1 MHQLKSILKMKTN
14 YMNSRLIKQLCL
26 VSILMLLFKID
37 NLGAQN
43 KESRSQDTV
52 DTQVV
57 SIVKPYTPKISDAFK
72 LKQTPRM
79 GSYETSQKPVKY
91 TIFSIP
97 VASTFTPAKGNS
109 VGLDKLK
116 KEKLF
121 QNYASLGYGNYGT
134 ISGNLYLNHR
144 LGRGERIGGYIEHHS
159 SQGGVDDL
167 QLEDGFSNNNIQVNY
182 VKSLKTF
189 VWNTE
194 AAFQRQAVNWYG
206 LPFETT
212 TALDS
217 KQVYSTIELGS
228 DVQFTK
234 GVFRS
239 GKIHLRRFSDA
250 YESQEYHLRGE
261 TKLQLNVLDS
271 PINSIIK
278 VDYLKGSFAKN
289 YNGLETQNYGN
300 IQFSAAP
307 SYLYIQDDFTVS
319 AGFKAYYLMDSEQ
332 NKNDFYIYPNI
343 ETSYAVVNSIVVAY
357 AAIKGDL
364 YQNTYFDFVQ
374 SNPFVSPTL
383 EIRPSSTPYKVVV
396 GTKGKLSQTIGYDL
410 NGSFTREQNKALFRT
425 HSIQN
430 LSVPNN
436 YNRGNSFGVV
446 YDDVE
451 VFNIS
456 GALEIDMSQ
465 KLNVRLKGDLYKFT
479 SDMQPTTWNLP
490 EFEASLFLDYKF
502 SEKLIMAANLFY
514 WGSRQDTT
522 NFEGQLIPEPIAPN
536 VTLDSF
542 LDANVQITYEI
553 TNQFGAFVKAN
564 NIANNSYNRWNHYP
578 VQGFQILGGVSYK
591 FDF

>member
-1 MHQLKSILKMKTN
+1 
-14 YMNSRLIKQLCL
+14 
-26 VSILMLLFKID
+26 
-37 NLGAQN
+37 
-43 KESRSQDTV
+43 
-52 DTQVV
+52 
-57 SIVKPYTPKISDAFK
+57 
-72 LKQTPRM
+72 
-79 GSYETSQKPVKY
+79 
-91 TIFSIP
+91 
-97 VASTFTPAKGNS
+97 
-109 VGLDKLK
+109 
-116 KEKLF
+116 
-121 QNYASLGYGNYGT
+121 
-134 ISGNLYLNHR
+134 
-144 LGRGERIGGYIEHHS
+144 
-159 SQGGVDDL
+159 
-167 QLEDGFSNNNIQVNY
+167 
-182 VKSLKTF
+182 
-189 VWNTE
+189 
-194 AAFQRQAVNWYG
+194 VNWYG

-250 YESQEYHLRGE
+250 NESQEYHLRGE

-343 ETSYAVVNSIVVAY
+343 EASYAVVNSIVVAY

-490 EFEASLFLDYKF
+490 KFEASLFLDYKF
-502 SEKLIMAANLFY
+502 SEKLIMTANLFY